1 MDWDFTQ
8 ATIVS
13 RGRVTLTISVIA
25 FRDGVITKPPGIAHT
40 AGTMMT
46 MEVAKEAAR
55 ILLVDDEP
63 AILEI
68 LRQALLAEGFEVET
82 AANGNEAV
90 QRAKRQLFDLVL
102 TDLIMPEMDGIQTM
116 LELRAVHPGIR
127 IIAMSGGGDTRS
139 IVPGYGASAHARR
152 PSAVPPAGKNSD
164 PTRKVVPARASS
176 GRSFWLR
183 KHRRPP

>member
-13 RGRVTLTISVIA
+13 RGRVTLTISAIA

-82 AANGNEAV
+82 AANGTEAI

-127 IIAMSGGGDTRS
+127 IIAMSGGMMSGGGDFLPLARQL
-139 IVPGYGASAHARR
+139 GARTVLSKPFEYRVFMESVRDALGIA
-152 PSAVPPAGKNSD
+152 A
-164 PTRKVVPARASS
+164 
-176 GRSFWLR
+176 
-183 KHRRPP
+183 

>member
-82 AANGNEAV
+82 AANGNEAI

-127 IIAMSGGGDTRS
+127 IIAMSGGMMSGGGDFLPLARQL
-139 IVPGYGASAHARR
+139 GARTVLSKPFEYRVFMESVRDALGIA
-152 PSAVPPAGKNSD
+152 A
-164 PTRKVVPARASS
+164 
-176 GRSFWLR
+176 
-183 KHRRPP
+183 